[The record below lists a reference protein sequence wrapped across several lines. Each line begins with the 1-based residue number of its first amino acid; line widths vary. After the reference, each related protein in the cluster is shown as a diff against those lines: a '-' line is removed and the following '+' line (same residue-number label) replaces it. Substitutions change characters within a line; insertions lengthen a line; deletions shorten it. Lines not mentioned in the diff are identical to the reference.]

1 MSLFK
6 ISVGEGREELMS
18 TQYRLSHDP
27 VFYIM
32 AGFFALVTT
41 ALPAVLGQPRFLPIA
56 QTLALFVFLLIPL
69 RQRQIRQA
77 ITVIALWLV
86 LQWVTMLLLT
96 WLAPLQ
102 VERAINDGFIYR
114 TAYLEWFFGN
124 RQAPGS
130 LALQPVGRL
139 LEVLG
144 ILVGSLVSGGLIGIW
159 FLVRALNLAA
169 FGSGALLAPLG
180 GLTGLLAAQPV
191 WTLISLAGYGGFVIL
206 LAEPLL
212 TRHWALGAFWKE
224 RRTLGLISAALLV
237 IGLLLEIILPGAWR
251 TFFQPTF

>member
-1 MSLFK
+1 MSLLNRA
-6 ISVGEGREELMS
+6 GEGRERFMS

-27 VFYIM
+27 AFYIM

-77 ITVIALWLV
+77 LTVVALWLV
-86 LQWVTMLLLT
+86 LQWATMFLLA

-114 TAYLEWFFGN
+114 TAYLEWFFGT
-124 RQAPGS
+124 RQAPAS
-130 LALQPVGRL
+130 LTVQPVRHL
-139 LEVLG
+139 LEVIGVL
-144 ILVGSLVSGGLIGIW
+144 LGSLVSGGLIGIW
-159 FLVRALNLAA
+159 FLVRAVNLSA
-169 FGSGALLAPLG
+169 FGSGALLAPLA
-180 GLTGLLAAQPV
+180 GLIGLLAALPV
-191 WTLISLAGYGGFVIL
+191 WTLVRLAGYAGFVIL
-206 LAEPLL
+206 LAEPML
-212 TRHWALGAFWKE
+212 TRNWALSVFWKV
-224 RRTLGLISAALLV
+224 RRALFIGSTTLLV

>member
-1 MSLFK
+1 
-6 ISVGEGREELMS
+6 MS

-77 ITVIALWLV
+77 LTVLALWLV
-86 LQWVTMLLLT
+86 LQWVSMFLLA

-124 RQAPGS
+124 RQVPDS
-130 LALQPVGRL
+130 LAVQPVGRL
-139 LEVLG
+139 LEVG
-144 ILVGSLVSGGLIGIW
+144 GVLVGSLVSGGLIGIW
-159 FLVRALNLAA
+159 FLVRAVNLSA

-180 GLTGLLAAQPV
+180 GLTGLLAALPV
-191 WTLISLAGYGGFVIL
+191 WTLARLAGYGGFVIL

-212 TRHWALGAFWKE
+212 TRNWALRIFWQE
-224 RRTLGLISAALLV
+224 RRTLLIGSTVLLV
-237 IGLLLEIILPGAWR
+237 IGLVLEIILPGAWR
-251 TFFQPTF
+251 TLFQPTF